1 VISQSWNYDLEL
13 GKSVQRVL
21 VTGGAG
27 FIGSNLVRMMVE
39 SGRYHVVVLD
49 ALTYAGNL
57 ANLADVLAG
66 ELCDFEHGN
75 ICDAAFVRSVLQ
87 RHSPTSILHLAAESH
102 VDRSIAS
109 AAPFV
114 ETNVKGTLVLLEA
127 VRAYP
132 QMRFVHVSTD
142 EVYGTLG
149 PDDAPFTETTPLDP
163 TSPYAASK
171 AASDLLVQ
179 SFIRTHGV
187 DAVITRCSNNY
198 GPFQF
203 PEKFIPLMT
212 LNALEGRPL
221 PIYGDG
227 LQVRDWLHVDDHC
240 RGILAALER
249 GTTGAVY
256 NFGGYGERT
265 NEEMVSAILAQTG
278 ASADLK
284 TYVTDRKAH
293 DRRYAINADK
303 ARHELGWVAEREL
316 EEGLRSTIAW
326 YMQNRAWSDNVRT
339 GAYRTYYETHYN
351 TTL

>member
-1 VISQSWNYDLEL
+1 M
-13 GKSVQRVL
+13 QRVL

-57 ANLADVLAG
+57 ANLTDVLDSAR
-66 ELCDFEHGN
+66 CVFERGN
-75 ICDAAFVRSVLQ
+75 ITDAGRVRQVLAD
-87 RHSPTSILHLAAESH
+87 HTPSAIMHLAAESH

-109 AAPFV
+109 AAPFI
-114 ETNVKGTLVLLEA
+114 ETNVMGTLVLLEA
-127 VRAYP
+127 MRDLP
-132 QMRFVHVSTD
+132 SMRFVHVSTD

-149 PDDAPFTETTPLDP
+149 PNDPPFVETTPLDP

-171 AASDLLVQ
+171 AASDLIVQ
-179 SFIRTHGV
+179 SFVRTHGL

-198 GPFQF
+198 GPYQF

-227 LQVRDWLHVDDHC
+227 QQVRDWLHVDDHC
-240 RGILAALER
+240 RGLLAALER
-249 GTTGAVY
+249 GVRGEVY
-256 NFGGYGERT
+256 NFGGSSERT
-265 NEEMVSAILAQTG
+265 NEAMVAAILAQTG

-293 DRRYAINADK
+293 DRRYAINAEK
-303 ARHELGWVAEREL
+303 AHRELGWAPMVRFEQ
-316 EEGLRSTIAW
+316 GLHDTIAW
-326 YMQNRAWSDNVRT
+326 YMQHRAWSDNVRS
-339 GAYRTYYETHYN
+339 GGYRKYYETHYN

>member
-1 VISQSWNYDLEL
+1 MTLNQEIF
-13 GKSVQRVL
+13 VQCVL

-39 SGRYHVVVLD
+39 SERYHVVVLD

-57 ANLADVLAG
+57 ANLADVLG
-66 ELCDFEHGN
+66 SGRCEFEHGS
-75 ICDAAFVRSVLQ
+75 ICDATVVRDVLN
-87 RHSPTSILHLAAESH
+87 RHRPTAILHLAAESH
-102 VDRSIAS
+102 VDRSITS

-114 ETNVKGTLVLLEA
+114 ETNVMGTLVLLEA
-127 VRAYP
+127 VRERP
-132 QMRFVHVSTD
+132 GIRFVHVSTD

-149 PDDAPFTETTPLDP
+149 PHDAAFTESTPLDP

-179 SFIRTHGV
+179 SFVRTHSV

-198 GPFQF
+198 GPYQF

-227 LQVRDWLHVDDHC
+227 QQVRDWLHVDDHC
-240 RGILAALER
+240 KGILATLDR
-249 GTTGAVY
+249 GITGEVY
-256 NFGGYGERT
+256 NFGGSSERT
-265 NEEMVSAILAQTG
+265 NETMVSAILAQTG
-278 ASADLK
+278 ASEVLK

-293 DRRYAINADK
+293 DRRYAINAEK
-303 ARHELGWVAEREL
+303 ARRELGWAPMIAFEQ
-316 EEGLRSTIAW
+316 GLHETITW
-326 YMQNRAWSDNVRT
+326 YMEHRAWSDDVRS
-339 GAYRTYYETHYN
+339 GAYRTYYQTHYN

>member
-1 VISQSWNYDLEL
+1 M
-13 GKSVQRVL
+13 QRVL

-39 SGRYHVVVLD
+39 NGRYHVVVLD

-57 ANLADVLAG
+57 ANLNDALSTDR
-66 ELCDFEHGN
+66 CTFEHGN
-75 ICDAAFVRSVLQ
+75 ICDTAFVRSVIG
-87 RHSPTSILHLAAESH
+87 RHRPTAVLHLAAESH

-114 ETNVKGTLVLLEA
+114 ETNVMGTLVLLEA
-127 VRAYP
+127 VREVP
-132 QMRFVHVSTD
+132 NLRFVHVSTD

-149 PDDAPFTETTPLDP
+149 PDDAPFTELTPLDP

-179 SFIRTHGV
+179 SFVRTHGL
-187 DAVITRCSNNY
+187 DAVTTRCSNNY
-198 GPFQF
+198 GPYQF

-227 LQVRDWLHVDDHC
+227 QQVRDWLHVDDHC
-240 RGILAALER
+240 RGLLTALER
-249 GTTGAVY
+249 GVMGHVY

-265 NEEMVSAILAQTG
+265 NEVMVDAILAQTG

-303 ARHELGWVAEREL
+303 ARRELGWTPTREL

-326 YMQNRAWSDNVRT
+326 YMDNPAWSDDVRS
-339 GAYRTYYETHYN
+339 GAYRSYYQTQYN
-351 TTL
+351 TPL

>member
-1 VISQSWNYDLEL
+1 M
-13 GKSVQRVL
+13 QRVL
-21 VTGGAG
+21 ITGGAG

-39 SGRYHVVVLD
+39 SGRYDVIVFD

-57 ANLADVLAG
+57 ENLSDVFASGRCVFEHGSICDANRVCDVLA
-66 ELCDFEHGN
+66 
-75 ICDAAFVRSVLQ
+75 RYQPS
-87 RHSPTSILHLAAESH
+87 SILHLAAESH

-109 AAPFV
+109 ASPFI
-114 ETNVKGTLVLLEA
+114 ETNVMGTLVLLEA
-127 VRAYP
+127 ARAYP
-132 QMRFVHVSTD
+132 SMRFVHVSTD

-149 PDDAPFTETTPLDP
+149 PNDAPFTEHTPLDP

-179 SFIRTHGV
+179 SFVRTHGV
-187 DAVITRCSNNY
+187 DAIITRCSNNY

-212 LNALEGRPL
+212 LNALEGRSL

-227 LQVRDWLHVDDHC
+227 QQVRDWLHVDDHC
-240 RGILAALER
+240 RGILAALDR
-249 GTTGAVY
+249 GITGEVY
-256 NFGGYGERT
+256 NFGGSSERT
-265 NEEMVSAILAQTG
+265 NEAMVTAILAQTG

-293 DRRYAINADK
+293 DRRYAINAEK
-303 ARHELGWVAEREL
+303 AQRELGWAPMVGFEQ
-316 EEGLRSTIAW
+316 GLHDTIAW
-326 YMQNRAWSDNVRT
+326 YMEHRAWSDNVRS
-339 GAYRTYYETHYN
+339 GAYRSYYETHYN

>member
-1 VISQSWNYDLEL
+1 M
-13 GKSVQRVL
+13 KRVL

-39 SGRYHVVVLD
+39 GGETHVIVLD

-57 ANLADVLAG
+57 SNLDGVLDSG
-66 ELCDFEHGN
+66 RCTFERGT
-75 ICDAAFVRSVLQ
+75 ICDAAVVHDVID
-87 RHSPTSILHLAAESH
+87 RHHPEAIMHLAAESH

-109 AAPFV
+109 AAPFI
-114 ETNVKGTLVLLEA
+114 ETNVMGTLVLLEA
-127 VRAYP
+127 LRELPNV
-132 QMRFVHVSTD
+132 RFVHVSTD

-149 PDDAPFTETTPLDP
+149 PDDAAFSEVTPLDP

-171 AASDLLVQ
+171 GASDLLVQ
-179 SFIRTHGV
+179 SFVRTHGI

-198 GPFQF
+198 GPYQF

-227 LQVRDWLHVDDHC
+227 LQIRDWLHVDDHC
-240 RGILAALER
+240 RGLLLALER
-249 GTTGAVY
+249 GQTGSVY

-265 NEEMVSAILAQTG
+265 NISVVEAILEQTG
-278 ASADLK
+278 ASAELK

-293 DRRYAINADK
+293 DRRYAINAEK
-303 ARHELGWVAEREL
+303 AHRDLGWVPRVGL
-316 EEGLRSTIAW
+316 DEGLRRTITW
-326 YMQNRAWSDNVRT
+326 YMEHRAWSDNVRS
-339 GAYRTYYETHYN
+339 GSYRTYYETHYN

>member
-1 VISQSWNYDLEL
+1 MNYDLVS
-13 GKSVQRVL
+13 GKTVQRVL

-39 SGRYHVVVLD
+39 NGSYHVVVLD

-57 ANLADVLAG
+57 ANLTDVLDTERCVF
-66 ELCDFEHGN
+66 ELGN
-75 ICDAAFVRSVLQ
+75 ITDASRVRQVLAD
-87 RHSPTSILHLAAESH
+87 HKPSAIMHLAAESH

-127 VRAYP
+127 MRELPDA
-132 QMRFVHVSTD
+132 RFVHVSTD

-149 PDDAPFTETTPLDP
+149 PNDAPFVETTPLDP

-179 SFIRTHGV
+179 SFVRTHGL

-198 GPFQF
+198 GPYQF

-227 LQVRDWLHVDDHC
+227 QQVRDWLHVDDHC
-240 RGILAALER
+240 HGLLAALER
-249 GTTGAVY
+249 GVSGEVY
-256 NFGGYGERT
+256 NFGGDGERT
-265 NEEMVSAILAQTG
+265 NAAMVSAILAQTG
-278 ASADLK
+278 ASPDLC
-284 TYVTDRKAH
+284 TYVADRKAH
-293 DRRYAINADK
+293 DRRYAINAEK
-303 ARHELGWVAEREL
+303 AHRELGWAPTRNL
-316 EEGLRSTIAW
+316 DEGLQSTIAW
-326 YMQNRAWSDNVRT
+326 YTHNRTWSDNVRS
-339 GAYRTYYETHYN
+339 GAYRTYYETQYN